1 MRLFLRQFSAE
12 LLKLFARKR
21 TWIGFG
27 AFLGLEMLVLF
38 LLQTKSAQRGFRNFL
53 EGNGAMFDEYFG
65 GLTLAFNVMALT
77 VVLLGALFIGLVSGD
92 IVSKE
97 VEDGTMRMTLCR
109 PVSRGRVLGV
119 KFLASLLYC
128 FVLVVFIGCTALLTG
143 WAWRGLGSLC
153 AIIPEERLLAFF
165 PPGEGLLHFFGVL
178 PFFALSLC
186 SIVSLAFMCSCCNMK
201 PAAATVVTMTVFLV
215 DRILYFWP
223 QFASY
228 KPWFMTT
235 HMVTWVN
242 VLRTPVPWMK
252 MAEDYLYLFGLNATF
267 ILIGCTIFLRRDLKS

>member
-1 MRLFLRQFSAE
+1 MRLFLRQFSSE

-27 AFLGLEMLVLF
+27 AFLGLEMIILI
-38 LLQTKSAQRGFRNFL
+38 LLQTEKAQRNYRALL
-53 EGNGAMFDEYFG
+53 EANGAMFEEYFG
-65 GLTLAFNVMALT
+65 GLTLAFT
-77 VVLLGALFIGLVSGD
+77 VILFTVLLLGALFIGLVAGD

-109 PVSRGRVLGV
+109 PVSRGRVLVV

-128 FVLVVFIGCTALLTG
+128 LVLVVFIGCTALLTG

-153 AIIPEERLLAFF
+153 AVIPENRLLAFF
-165 PPGEGLLHFFGVL
+165 PPGEGLVRFFGVL

-186 SIVSLAFMCSCCNMK
+186 SIVSLAFMCSCCDMK

-215 DRILYFWP
+215 DRILYLMP
-223 QFASY
+223 QFISY

-235 HMVTWVN
+235 HMETWLN
-242 VLRTPVPWMK
+242 LFRTPVPWAK

-267 ILIGCTIFLRRDLKS
+267 FLVGCTIFLRRDLKS